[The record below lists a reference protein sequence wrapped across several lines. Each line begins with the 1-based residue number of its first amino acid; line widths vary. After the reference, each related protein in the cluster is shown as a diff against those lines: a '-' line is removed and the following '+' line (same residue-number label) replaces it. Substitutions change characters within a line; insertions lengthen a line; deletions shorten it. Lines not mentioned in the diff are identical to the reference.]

1 MTAGP
6 GGDSGGGS
14 GDARILERGYR
25 RYDGPRL
32 GRRHAVTSLARHSAL
47 RALGLRRSAWA
58 KLLPLAVVVLA
69 YLPAVV
75 FLGFAVLLPSAVL
88 EAGVLP
94 DYPEYYRFIGT
105 ALVLFTALVAPEVLC
120 PDRRSGMVGLYLA
133 SPLSRTTYLAAK
145 VLAIA
150 PVLALV
156 TLGPPLVLLVGLVLT
171 GAGPDGPGAVA
182 ALVVRIAAAA
192 VVIIAV
198 YTAVSMAAAS
208 LTDRRALATASVVL
222 VLLVSGATTD
232 LLLAGGAPDALALL
246 NVGAMPLELVQR
258 VYGEP
263 GFRSEL
269 PTAAVA
275 AANAAWLAAAAT
287 VVALRYRSLRVTR

>member
-1 MTAGP
+1 VTPAGDHAGP
-6 GGDSGGGS
+6 DGG
-14 GDARILERGYR
+14 ARILERGYR
-25 RYDGPRL
+25 RYDGPRK

-88 EAGVLP
+88 DAGVLP

-105 ALVLFTALVAPEVLC
+105 ALILFTALVAPEVLC

-156 TLGPPLVLLVGLVLT
+156 TLGPPLVLLGGLVLT
-171 GAGPDGPGAVA
+171 GAGPDGPGDVAVLLVRIVA
-182 ALVVRIAAAA
+182 AG
-192 VVIIAV
+192 VVITAV

-208 LTDRRALATASVVL
+208 LTDRRALATAAVVL

-232 LLLAGGAPDALALL
+232 LLLAGGAPAALALL

-258 VYGEP
+258 VYGET
-263 GFRSEL
+263 GFRPAL
-269 PTAAVA
+269 PTSAVLG
-275 AANAAWLAAAAT
+275 ANVAWLAGAAA
-287 VVALRYRSLRVTR
+287 VVAVRYRSLRVTR